1 MKREEWMYHSSE
13 RVTRLLRRVGGVRR
27 VGHSNSHQSRYVN
40 VYDDGQ
46 RDESRLEIEIGV

>member
-1 MKREEWMYHSSE
+1 MYHSSE